1 MSKNL
6 YLLDAYAL
14 IYRSYYAFIKNP
26 RFNSKGLN
34 TSAIYGFTN
43 TLIDLIAKEN
53 PSHVAVVFDPPG
65 PTFRHEVYKEYK
77 AHREAMPE
85 DIRKSIPYIK
95 NIIEGF
101 QIPILQVDG
110 YEADDVIGSLA
121 KQAEKEG
128 FTTFMM
134 TPDKDYGQL
143 ITDDIKMYKPG
154 RAGGDMEIID
164 KSKICEKFK
173 INNPEQIIDI
183 MGLMGDS
190 SDNIPGAPGIGEKT
204 AIKLIEKYGSI
215 ENIYNNIDEIKGKQ
229 KEKLLENKEQVMLSK
244 DLVTIKLDVPVK
256 IDVKKLVL
264 DDPDEELL
272 TRLFEELEF
281 RSTAR
286 RLFQKEIITT
296 QAGSVMQGTL
306 FGDSDSSQS
315 NHENSKNISN
325 SDHEYILVDNENE
338 RKKLIKQ
345 LSNLKEFCFD
355 TETTDLNPHNAE
367 VVGVSVSWE
376 IHKAYY
382 IHIPEKKEEAQKV
395 LDEFKPLFENKK
407 IRKIGQNIKYDILV
421 LKNYDIKVQGEIF
434 DSMIAHYLLQPELR
448 HNLNYLSEQYLG
460 YKPVEIETLIG
471 KKGAKQGSM
480 RNVPLDKL
488 KDYAAED
495 ADLTYQLKEL
505 FEKELEKTG
514 LSNLAETIEMPLIP
528 VLAEMESNGVKI
540 NTNALNDYAKKLN
553 KELIKIEEKII
564 DQAGVSFNISSPKQ
578 LGEILFDKLKL
589 DPNAKKTKSKQYSTS
604 EETLVKLA
612 DKHPI
617 VNDVLE
623 FRSLKKLLSTY
634 IEALPK
640 LINQKTGK
648 IHTSFNQA
656 IAATGRLSSNNPNLQ
671 NIPIRE
677 ERGREIRKAFI
688 PRDNDHVLLAA
699 DYSQIELRLM
709 AHMSQDENMITAFK
723 NNTDIHTTTA
733 AKIFHVETLSDVTK
747 EQRRKAKTAN
757 FGIIYGIS
765 AFGLSQRLNIP
776 RTEAKQLIDE
786 YFKGFPKVKEYM
798 DKSIADAREKGFVE
812 TLMGRKRFLK
822 DINSRNATVRGFAER
837 NAINAPIQGSAAD
850 IIKLA
855 MIDVFNELEKQ
866 NLKTKMILQ
875 VHDEL
880 IFDVYKPEL
889 EKVKEMVI
897 NKMEN
902 AVKLSIPLTVDLG
915 TGENWL
921 EAH

>member
-65 PTFRHEVYKEYK
+65 PTFRHEMYKEYK

-128 FTTFMM
+128 FTTYMM

-143 ITDDIKMYKPG
+143 ITEHIKMYKPG

-164 KSKICEKFK
+164 KTKICEKFK

-204 AIKLIEKYGSI
+204 AIKLIEQYGSI
-215 ENIYNNIDEIKGKQ
+215 ENIYKNIEDIKGKQ
-229 KEKLLENKEQVMLSK
+229 KEKLLDNKEQVMLSK
-244 DLVTIKLDVPVK
+244 ELVTIKLDVPVK

-272 TRLFEELEF
+272 TKLFEELEF
-281 RSTAR
+281 RSIAR

-306 FGDSDSSQS
+306 FG
-315 NHENSKNISN
+315 ENNTDNQDKKETKKISN
-325 SDHEYILVDNENE
+325 TGHEYILIDDEKKRN
-338 RKKLIKQ
+338 KLIDQ
-345 LSNLKEFCFD
+345 LKKLKEFCFD
-355 TETTDLNPHNAE
+355 TETTELNPHNAE
-367 VVGVSVSWE
+367 IVGLSISWE
-376 IHKAYY
+376 VHKAYY
-382 IHIPEKKEEAQKV
+382 IPFPKEQKEAQKIV
-395 LDEFKPLFENKK
+395 DAFKDVFENNN

-421 LKNYDIKVQGEIF
+421 LKNYGIKVQGEIF
-434 DSMIAHYLLQPELR
+434 DTMIAHYLLQPDLR
-448 HNLNYLSEQYLG
+448 HNLNYLAEQYLG
-460 YKPVEIETLIG
+460 YRPVEIEELIG
-471 KKGAKQGSM
+471 KKGANQGSM
-480 RNVPLDKL
+480 RNVPLDQL

-495 ADLTYQLKEL
+495 ADLTFQLKEL

-514 LSNLAETIEMPLIP
+514 LYDLAETIEMPLIP
-528 VLAEMESNGVKI
+528 VLAEMESEGVKI
-540 NTNALNDYAKKLN
+540 NTNALNDYAKELN
-553 KELIKIEEKII
+553 KELIKIEKKII
-564 DQAGVSFNISSPKQ
+564 NQAGISFNISSPKQ

-640 LINQKTGK
+640 LINKKTGK

-688 PRDNDHVLLAA
+688 PKDRDHVLLAA
-699 DYSQIELRLM
+699 DYSQIEL
-709 AHMSQDENMITAFK
+709 
-723 NNTDIHTTTA
+723 
-733 AKIFHVETLSDVTK
+733 
-747 EQRRKAKTAN
+747 
-757 FGIIYGIS
+757 
-765 AFGLSQRLNIP
+765 
-776 RTEAKQLIDE
+776 
-786 YFKGFPKVKEYM
+786 
-798 DKSIADAREKGFVE
+798 
-812 TLMGRKRFLK
+812 
-822 DINSRNATVRGFAER
+822 
-837 NAINAPIQGSAAD
+837 
-850 IIKLA
+850 
-855 MIDVFNELEKQ
+855 
-866 NLKTKMILQ
+866 
-875 VHDEL
+875 
-880 IFDVYKPEL
+880 
-889 EKVKEMVI
+889 
-897 NKMEN
+897 
-902 AVKLSIPLTVDLG
+902 
-915 TGENWL
+915 
-921 EAH
+921 